1 MIQPMPQQ
9 RARRF
14 PFGSTYETTRE
25 RAADVMRRAIHFAS
39 VSGARVIQL
48 AGYDVYYEPPSARS
62 SDLFLDGLARSTR
75 EAAGA
80 QVMLALEIMD
90 TEYLNSIQ
98 KFVKIRDH
106 IKSPWLQV
114 YPDVGNLTAWGH
126 DVSAELALG
135 AEDIVGVHLKD
146 TKKVRSNF
154 PGQFRDVP
162 FGSGD
167 VNFVNCFRALE
178 TLGYAGPYLME
189 MWARQSGDELNA
201 VRDAKTFLEGQFRK
215 AMILA
220 D

>member
-1 MIQPMPQQ
+1 
-9 RARRF
+9 
-14 PFGSTYETTRE
+14 
-25 RAADVMRRAIHFAS
+25 MRRAIHFAL

-48 AGYDVYYEPPSARS
+48 AGYDVYYETPSARS
-62 SDLFLDGLARSTR
+62 SDLFLDGLARST
-75 EAAGA
+75 

-146 TKKVRSNF
+146 TKKVLSNF

-162 FGSGD
+162 FGSG
-167 VNFVNCFRALE
+167 
-178 TLGYAGPYLME
+178 
-189 MWARQSGDELNA
+189 
-201 VRDAKTFLEGQFRK
+201 
-215 AMILA
+215 
-220 D
+220 